1 MGLGKLVFYR
11 RIYMK
16 KNTKKFING
25 SIIGGVSGA
34 IIQLL
39 VGGIRLTFKG
49 TVISLTMP
57 VLISI
62 GIFIGIVYV
71 LSGIITD

>member
-1 MGLGKLVFYR
+1 
-11 RIYMK
+11 MK